1 MKVISSSPY
10 APFNSKEWNSLISK
24 NAKFEN
30 TPIKIQKKFYK
41 TFTLKSKQKM
51 EYLLFSKSILLLV
64 QMYYYDMK
72 VISSSPYAPFN
83 SKEWNS
89 LISKNVK
96 FEDTPIKIQKKFY
109 RTFTLKKIEKDELSQ
124 EKNELH
130 QQMQLVFG

>member
-30 TPIKIQKKFYK
+30 TPIKIKK
-41 TFTLKSKQKM
+41 
-51 EYLLFSKSILLLV
+51 
-64 QMYYYDMK
+64 
-72 VISSSPYAPFN
+72 N
-83 SKEWNS
+83 
-89 LISKNVK
+89 
-96 FEDTPIKIQKKFY
+96 FY
-109 RTFTLKKIEKDELSQ
+109 RTFTLKKFKKNELLQ

>member
-30 TPIKIQKKFYK
+30 TPIKIKKR
-41 TFTLKSKQKM
+41 
-51 EYLLFSKSILLLV
+51 
-64 QMYYYDMK
+64 
-72 VISSSPYAPFN
+72 
-83 SKEWNS
+83 
-89 LISKNVK
+89 
-96 FEDTPIKIQKKFY
+96 FY
-109 RTFTLKKIEKDELSQ
+109 RTLPLKKIEKDKLLQ